1 MNLLVRKTVV
11 IVVCF
16 LCVTG
21 GRCLA
26 AGAAIT
32 NSEAAILADLFA
44 GRTVLRIA
52 IDIPRE
58 GMRVLSDSSDGPNRA
73 SARAQVREGGRVYT
87 NVAIHLKG
95 GAGSFRPIDDDP
107 GFTLNFEKFAPGQS
121 FHGLKKL
128 SLNNAVQDPS
138 FLNDKICRELFNA
151 AGSPTPQA
159 GFTTVHLNGRDLG
172 IHILTEGFNK
182 QFLRHYFT
190 NVSGNLY
197 QTHGNQEITQPL
209 DVNSGDDPKN
219 DSGLR
224 ALASAV
230 REEDHAVR
238 WRRLGE
244 TLDLDRFLSFM
255 SMEIMLCHWDGY
267 CMNQNNYRVFHDLG
281 ANKIVFIAHGT
292 DQMFGTGTM
301 RFGGD
306 RSGASFPIF
315 PSWHGAVAKAVM
327 SIPEGRRLYLAR
339 FGELYTNLF
348 HVDVLLKRVD
358 DLSSVVEAAMTE
370 SGSPGLRAYQR
381 IVDDLKAHIEAR
393 DKSLAR
399 QLAVALKPREV
410 TASGPISLSGWTSK
424 VQEGQPEFDQTATDS
439 RPHVL
444 HISATEGG
452 ATGSWRSR
460 VSLEPGSY
468 RFEGEIRVSGLVLAN
483 NGGGACLRTSS
494 RRPPRRQLTVDG
506 DWRKFACEFQLET
519 ARQVELV
526 CELRALKGEAWFD
539 TDKLQLVPVE

>member
-1 MNLLVRKTVV
+1 MNFIVRRAVAILVGLL
-11 IVVCF
+11 C
-16 LCVTG
+16 
-21 GRCLA
+21 A
-26 AGAAIT
+26 AGGQSLAEGATTT

-44 GRTVLRIA
+44 GRTVLRLA
-52 IDIPRE
+52 IQIPSE
-58 GMRVLSDSSDGPNRA
+58 GMRVLSDSPEGPNRA
-73 SARAQVREGGRVYT
+73 SARAEVREGGRVYT

-95 GAGSFRPIDDDP
+95 GAGSFRPIEDDP

-138 FLNDKICRELFNA
+138 FLNDKICRELFKA

-159 GFTTVHLNGRDLG
+159 GFTTVQLNGRDLG

-190 NVSGNLY
+190 NVQGNLY
-197 QTHGNQEITQPL
+197 QTHGNQEITQRL

-224 ALASAV
+224 ALATAV
-230 REEDHAVR
+230 REQDRDAR
-238 WRRLGE
+238 WRKLGE

-306 RSGASFPIF
+306 RSGANFPIL

-327 SIPEGRRLYLAR
+327 SVPEGRRLYLAR
-339 FGELYTNLF
+339 LGELYTNLF

-358 DLSSVVEAAMTE
+358 DLSAVVKTAMTE
-370 SGSPGLRAYQR
+370 SGSPRLRNYQR
-381 IVDDLKAHIEAR
+381 IVDDLKAHIVAR

-399 QLAVALKPREV
+399 QLAVALRPREE
-410 TASGPISLSGWTSK
+410 TPSGPIPLSGWISK
-424 VQEGQPEFDQTATDS
+424 AQEGQPKFDQAGLDS
-439 RPHVL
+439 HPHVL
-444 HISATEGG
+444 HISAMQGNAG
-452 ATGSWRSR
+452 GSWRTR
-460 VSLEPGSY
+460 VSLEAGTY
-468 RFEGEIRVSGLVLAN
+468 RFEGEIRVSGVESAN

-494 RRPPRRQLTVDG
+494 RRPRRQLTGDV
-506 DWRKFACEFQLET
+506 DWRPFACEFQIED
-519 ARQVELV
+519 AREVELV